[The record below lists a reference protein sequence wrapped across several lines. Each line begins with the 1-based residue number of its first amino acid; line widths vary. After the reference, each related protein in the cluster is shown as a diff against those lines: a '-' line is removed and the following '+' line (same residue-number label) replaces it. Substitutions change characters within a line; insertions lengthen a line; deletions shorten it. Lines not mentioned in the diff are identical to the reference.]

1 MGKNK
6 QAEPQEGW
14 FQILEQCRELQA
26 QKGGAFTSED
36 LSQFANLKG
45 TPTTSSAAIASAWLG
60 KFTAWGYLVRG
71 EPIKIEG
78 KVGRPTS
85 TYLLT
90 EDGMNCTERPGR
102 LTRLIRA
109 VISFAAARGTPK
121 EAEAYKTLLETC
133 RQVEKNVEGE
143 R

>member
-90 EDGMNCTERPGR
+90 EDGMLRRGRDAGARIVPGHGE
-102 LTRLIRA
+102 LQAQEAQESGALRA
-109 VISFAAARGTPK
+109 V
-121 EAEAYKTLLETC
+121 YQ
-133 RQVEKNVEGE
+133 RQGG
-143 R
+143 RQQP